1 MHFLDPDQTQSSERR
16 VNHGVAGNGPPPTTI
31 RQAMQADH
39 AAWQASLARW
49 RDDAARWQ
57 AEHDSMRARL
67 AALQR
72 TVLEHGESL
81 TAHESAFPPIDRALV
96 EFGGLLAATPAT
108 MPPEA
113 ADPAATR
120 HQEVAI
126 EVRHVEETH
135 GRMAKHHD
143 EVMSRM
149 RDLER
154 AASAPL

>member
-1 MHFLDPDQTQSSERR
+1 M
-16 VNHGVAGNGPPPTTI
+16 NHGAAASNGPPSTMT

-39 AAWQASLARW
+39 AAWQACRARW
-49 RDDAARWQ
+49 QADAARWR
-57 AEHDSMRARL
+57 AEHDAMLARL
-67 AALQR
+67 AGMQR
-72 TVLEHGESL
+72 AVAEHGQSL
-81 TAHESAFPPIDRALV
+81 IAHESAFPPVDRALV

-108 MPPEA
+108 MPPGA

-126 EVRHVEETH
+126 KVRHVEETH

-149 RDLER
+149 RDLES